1 MRTRVQ
7 DTGDRN
13 ICGARIEQKRR
24 EIGMKQ
30 KDLLTKLQIR
40 GIDLTASGLS
50 KIEGQLRSVNDSE
63 LIAIADALD
72 VSVLWLLG
80 LEKN

>member
-1 MRTRVQ
+1 MRTRIQ
-7 DTGDRN
+7 ETGTRN
-13 ICGARIEQKRR
+13 ICGVRIEKKRR

-50 KIEGQLRSVNDSE
+50 KIEGQLRSVNDAE
-63 LIAIADALD
+63 LVAIADALD

-80 LEKN
+80 LEK

>member
-7 DTGDRN
+7 ETGDRN
-13 ICGARIEQKRR
+13 ICGVRIEQKRR
-24 EIGMKQ
+24 ETGMKQ

-63 LIAIADALD
+63 LVAIADALD

-80 LEKN
+80 LEK